1 MARHTAHRPT
11 ATPGVTGRTRST
23 GGLIAVDLLSRY
35 RVSGSHRGAV
45 GAVSPGRSAAAA
57 GGRAHSHRAAPAGRR
72 AKVRVVARPL
82 LVTATVVG
90 IVGGSDAAHL
100 LLGQSGATAAAA
112 GPGAS
117 AAGRADSSTAEA
129 APDRPAGPADASPA
143 AAGTPELG
151 LGTQRLSRGTARSH
165 ISLAG
170 KAVAAKVDAAA
181 KPGAAKPGAAK
192 PGAAKPVAGNVVAG
206 NVVAGNVVV
215 GKVVAGTWVIPTHG
229 RYTSC
234 FCSRW
239 GSFHAGI
246 DLAAPLGTPIVAV
259 GDGTVIKAGPA
270 GGFGN
275 WIVVAH
281 ANGDVSIYGHMRH
294 YFVKVGDVVHA
305 GQTIAVVGAEGQSTG
320 PHLHFEV
327 HRGGLAGTKVDP
339 VPWLRVRGVVVGAYT
354 GS

>member
-11 ATPGVTGRTRST
+11 ATPDVTGTDST
-23 GGLIAVDLLSRY
+23 GGLAAVDLLSRY
-35 RVSGSHRGAV
+35 RVGGSHRGAA
-45 GAVSPGRSAAAA
+45 GTVSFGRSAAAA
-57 GGRAHSHRAAPAGRR
+57 GGRAHSHRAVSAGRR
-72 AKVRVVARPL
+72 LNVRVVARPL

-90 IVGGSDAAHL
+90 IVGGTDAAHL
-100 LLGQSGATAAAA
+100 LLGQSKATAAAA
-112 GPGAS
+112 GPVTR
-117 AAGRADSSTAEA
+117 AAGRLGSSTAEPGVA
-129 APDRPAGPADASPA
+129 GGAGPAGASQP
-143 AAGTPELG
+143 AAGTSELG
-151 LGTQRLSRGTARSH
+151 LGTQRLSRGAARSH
-165 ISLAG
+165 LSLAG
-170 KAVAAKVDAAA
+170 RAVAAKPVAANPVAA
-181 KPGAAKPGAAK
+181 KPGAARAVAAK
-192 PGAAKPVAGNVVAG
+192 VI
-206 NVVAGNVVV
+206 V

-234 FCSRW
+234 FCTRW

-270 GGFGN
+270 SGFGN
-275 WIVVAH
+275 WVVLAH

-305 GQTIAVVGAEGQSTG
+305 GQVIALVGAEGQATG

-339 VPWLRVRGVVVGAYT
+339 VPWLRVRGIVVGPYT